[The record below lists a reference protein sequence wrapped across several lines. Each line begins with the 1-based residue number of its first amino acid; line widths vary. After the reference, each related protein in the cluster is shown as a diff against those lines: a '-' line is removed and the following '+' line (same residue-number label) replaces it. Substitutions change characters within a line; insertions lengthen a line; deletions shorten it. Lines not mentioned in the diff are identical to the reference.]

1 MTNLGTRTEPAL
13 RRAAPALL
21 GYAAVRALG
30 LLTLALWSG
39 ARDKS
44 AYTLLT
50 ARWDALWYTRV
61 AELGYGYEVRLPNGD
76 VHSNLAFFPLL
87 PWLERLLSAVA
98 PLSYADAGFAVALL
112 ASLAAAWGVFA
123 VTDLVYG
130 RRAGVCAVLLWAVL
144 PVGIV
149 QSMAYS
155 ESLFT
160 ALAAWSLYAVL
171 TGRWV
176 TAGLLASLAGLTRP
190 VGLAVVAAVWVA
202 GIAAHLGDRRNRT
215 RAQGASGITAP
226 ALRGP
231 ASTPR
236 RGAAEHTRHFTGHLK
251 LDEGS
256 APNVAETDPAAPGTG
271 PRGNSPSA
279 SGADTPRTDPATP
292 GASSSLDTPGPPERT
307 PVLQAPGNPADS
319 SFERGRSAA
328 GASGAPDAEYAPT
341 DRTPSSTTERIADAD
356 SAPDPTHAPAVGP
369 PHTPDPGPSPSASG
383 SDPAV
388 PSGAGS
394 SPAPGSAHT
403 PRPGP
408 ATAPA
413 DHPAPRRALGMALA
427 PLGAAAY
434 VLWVGHR
441 TGKGPLGYLDV
452 QAGWRN
458 GFDGGYAFA
467 RFVADKFTSFPSA
480 LAGTGLIVG
489 VGLVVWLYVV
499 CARQGQP
506 LPLLVY
512 SGVVTALALCASSY
526 FGSKPRLLMPAFP
539 LLLPLAL
546 ALARSRTRRSAVIIT
561 LIATAS
567 ALYGAFW
574 LNGSGPP

>member
-1 MTNLGTRTEPAL
+1 MTDLETRVTPPGSATL

-30 LLTLALWSG
+30 LLALVVWSA

-87 PWLERLLSAVA
+87 PWLERLLHAVT
-98 PLSYADAGFAVALL
+98 PLSYADAGFVVSLL

-123 VTDLVYG
+123 VADQVYG
-130 RRAGVCAVLLWAVL
+130 RRAGVCAVLVWAVL

-176 TAGLLASLAGLTRP
+176 TAGVLASLAGLTRP
-190 VGLAVVAAVWVA
+190 VGLAVVAAVWAAGVA
-202 GIAAHLGDRRNRT
+202 SFVRDRESPTAEAA
-215 RAQGASGITAP
+215 
-226 ALRGP
+226 
-231 ASTPR
+231 PR
-236 RGAAEHTRHFTGHLK
+236 RGAG
-251 LDEGS
+251 
-256 APNVAETDPAAPGTG
+256 
-271 PRGNSPSA
+271 
-279 SGADTPRTDPATP
+279 
-292 GASSSLDTPGPPERT
+292 
-307 PVLQAPGNPADS
+307 
-319 SFERGRSAA
+319 
-328 GASGAPDAEYAPT
+328 
-341 DRTPSSTTERIADAD
+341 
-356 SAPDPTHAPAVGP
+356 
-369 PHTPDPGPSPSASG
+369 
-383 SDPAV
+383 
-388 PSGAGS
+388 
-394 SPAPGSAHT
+394 
-403 PRPGP
+403 
-408 ATAPA
+408 ATAA
-413 DHPAPRRALGMALA
+413 RVAPRALGMLLA
-427 PLGAAAY
+427 PLGAAGY
-434 VLWVGHR
+434 VLWVGHH
-441 TGKGPLGYLDV
+441 TGKGPLGYFDV

-480 LAGTGLIVG
+480 LAGLGLIVG
-489 VGLVVWLYVV
+489 VALLLWLYVV
-499 CARQGQP
+499 CVRQRQP

-512 SGVVTALALCASSY
+512 AGAVLALALCASSY
-526 FGSKPRLLMPAFP
+526 FGSKPRLLLPAFP

-546 ALARSRTRRSAVIIT
+546 ALARLRTSRSALVVGC
-561 LIATAS
+561 LAAAS
-567 ALYGAFW
+567 AGYGAWW

>member
-1 MTNLGTRTEPAL
+1 MTDLETRPAPPVSAL

-30 LLTLALWSG
+30 LLALVLWSA

-50 ARWDALWYTRV
+50 ARWDSLWYTRV

-87 PWLERLLSAVA
+87 PWLERGVAAVT
-98 PLSYADAGFAVALL
+98 PLSHADAGFAVSLL

-123 VTDLVYG
+123 VADHVYG
-130 RRAGVCAVLLWAVL
+130 RRAGVCAVLIWAVL

-176 TAGLLASLAGLTRP
+176 TAGVLASLAGLTRP

-202 GIAAHLGDRRNRT
+202 AIVAFRRDRAATGDPSSERRRSAVRTGGADAGERAPEPAADATDRR
-215 RAQGASGITAP
+215 AP
-226 ALRGP
+226 ETGD
-231 ASTPR
+231 TP
-236 RGAAEHTRHFTGHLK
+236 HPPH
-251 LDEGS
+251 
-256 APNVAETDPAAPGTG
+256 APG
-271 PRGNSPSA
+271 
-279 SGADTPRTDPATP
+279 
-292 GASSSLDTPGPPERT
+292 
-307 PVLQAPGNPADS
+307 V
-319 SFERGRSAA
+319 RSAA
-328 GASGAPDAEYAPT
+328 GA
-341 DRTPSSTTERIADAD
+341 
-356 SAPDPTHAPAVGP
+356 
-369 PHTPDPGPSPSASG
+369 
-383 SDPAV
+383 
-388 PSGAGS
+388 
-394 SPAPGSAHT
+394 
-403 PRPGP
+403 
-408 ATAPA
+408 
-413 DHPAPRRALGMALA
+413 HPLPRALPRALALLIA

-467 RFVADKFTSFPSA
+467 RFVGEKFTSFPSA
-480 LAGTGLIVG
+480 LAGVGLIVG
-489 VGLVVWLYVV
+489 VGLVLWLYVV
-499 CARQGQP
+499 GVRQRQP

-512 SGVVTALALCASSY
+512 TGVVTVLALCASSY
-526 FGSKPRLLMPAFP
+526 FGSKPRLLLPAFP
-539 LLLPLAL
+539 LLFPLAL
-546 ALARSRTRRSAVIIT
+546 ALARLRTPRSVLVVCGIALASAV
-561 LIATAS
+561 
-567 ALYGAFW
+567 YGAFW

>member
-1 MTNLGTRTEPAL
+1 MTDLETRVTPPGAATL

-30 LLTLALWSG
+30 LLALVLWSA
-39 ARDKS
+39 ARDRS
-44 AYTLLT
+44 AYPLLT

-87 PWLERLLSAVA
+87 PWLERLLHAVT
-98 PLSYADAGFAVALL
+98 PLSYADAGLVVSLL

-123 VTDLVYG
+123 VADRVYG
-130 RRAGVCAVLLWAVL
+130 RRAGVCAVLVWAVL

-190 VGLAVVAAVWVA
+190 VGLAVVAAVWAAAVA
-202 GIAAHLGDRRNRT
+202 SFLRDRGT
-215 RAQGASGITAP
+215 PTTEAP
-226 ALRGP
+226 PGP
-231 ASTPR
+231 GPGPGP
-236 RGAAEHTRHFTGHLK
+236 GAAAGRV
-251 LDEGS
+251 
-256 APNVAETDPAAPGTG
+256 AP
-271 PRGNSPSA
+271 
-279 SGADTPRTDPATP
+279 
-292 GASSSLDTPGPPERT
+292 
-307 PVLQAPGNPADS
+307 
-319 SFERGRSAA
+319 
-328 GASGAPDAEYAPT
+328 
-341 DRTPSSTTERIADAD
+341 
-356 SAPDPTHAPAVGP
+356 
-369 PHTPDPGPSPSASG
+369 
-383 SDPAV
+383 
-388 PSGAGS
+388 
-394 SPAPGSAHT
+394 
-403 PRPGP
+403 
-408 ATAPA
+408 
-413 DHPAPRRALGMALA
+413 RALGMLLA
-427 PLGAAAY
+427 PLGAAGY

-441 TGKGPLGYLDV
+441 TGGGPLGYLDV

-480 LAGTGLIVG
+480 LAGLGLIVG
-489 VGLVVWLYVV
+489 VALLLWLYVV
-499 CARQGQP
+499 CVRQRQP

-512 SGVVTALALCASSY
+512 AGTVLALALCASSY
-526 FGSKPRLLMPAFP
+526 FGSKPRLLLPGFP

-546 ALARSRTRRSAVIIT
+546 ALARLRTSRSASVVVC
-561 LIATAS
+561 LAAVS
-567 ALYGAFW
+567 AGYGAWW

>member
-1 MTNLGTRTEPAL
+1 MTDLETRVTPRGAGAL

-21 GYAAVRALG
+21 GYAAVRALC
-30 LLTLALWSG
+30 LLTLALWSA

-87 PWLERLLSAVA
+87 PWLERLLHAVT
-98 PLSYADAGFAVALL
+98 PLSYADAGFVVSLV
-112 ASLAAAWGVFA
+112 ASLAAAWGIFA
-123 VTDLVYG
+123 VADHVYG
-130 RRAGVCAVLLWAVL
+130 RRAGVCAVLVWAVL

-176 TAGLLASLAGLTRP
+176 TAGVLASLSGLTRP
-190 VGLAVVAAVWVA
+190 VGLAVVAAVWAA
-202 GIAAHLGDRRNRT
+202 GIASFLRERESSRT
-215 RAQGASGITAP
+215 VSFA
-226 ALRGP
+226 
-231 ASTPR
+231 
-236 RGAAEHTRHFTGHLK
+236 
-251 LDEGS
+251 
-256 APNVAETDPAAPGTG
+256 GT
-271 PRGNSPSA
+271 
-279 SGADTPRTDPATP
+279 
-292 GASSSLDTPGPPERT
+292 
-307 PVLQAPGNPADS
+307 
-319 SFERGRSAA
+319 RSAA
-328 GASGAPDAEYAPT
+328 
-341 DRTPSSTTERIADAD
+341 
-356 SAPDPTHAPAVGP
+356 
-369 PHTPDPGPSPSASG
+369 
-383 SDPAV
+383 
-388 PSGAGS
+388 
-394 SPAPGSAHT
+394 PAPGAHAPEHA
-403 PRPGP
+403 PRPAADAPSGRE
-408 ATAPA
+408 ATAGGPRL
-413 DHPAPRRALGMALA
+413 APRALGMLLA

-434 VLWVGHR
+434 VLWVGRR
-441 TGKGPLGYLDV
+441 TGDGPLGYLDV

-480 LAGTGLIVG
+480 LAGVGLIVG
-489 VGLVVWLYVV
+489 VALLLWLYVTCV
-499 CARQGQP
+499 RQRQP

-512 SGVVTALALCASSY
+512 GGVVLALALCASSY
-526 FGSKPRLLMPAFP
+526 FGSKPRLLLPAFP

-546 ALARSRTRRSAVIIT
+546 ALARLRTARSAAVVAG
-561 LIATAS
+561 LAAAS
-567 ALYGAFW
+567 AVYGAWW

>member
-1 MTNLGTRTEPAL
+1 MTDLDTRVTPPGSATL

-30 LLTLALWSG
+30 LLALVLWSA

-87 PWLERLLSAVA
+87 PWLERSLHAVT
-98 PLSYADAGFAVALL
+98 PLSYADAGFTVSLL
-112 ASLAAAWGVFA
+112 ASFAAAWGVFA
-123 VTDLVYG
+123 VADQVYG
-130 RRAGVCAVLLWAVL
+130 RRAGVCAVLVWAVL

-176 TAGLLASLAGLTRP
+176 TAGVLASLAGLTRP
-190 VGLAVVAAVWVA
+190 VGLAVVAAVWAAAVA
-202 GIAAHLGDRRNRT
+202 SFVRDRENP
-215 RAQGASGITAP
+215 TADSP
-226 ALRGP
+226 
-231 ASTPR
+231 PR
-236 RGAAEHTRHFTGHLK
+236 RGAGETG
-251 LDEGS
+251 
-256 APNVAETDPAAPGTG
+256 ARV
-271 PRGNSPSA
+271 
-279 SGADTPRTDPATP
+279 
-292 GASSSLDTPGPPERT
+292 
-307 PVLQAPGNPADS
+307 
-319 SFERGRSAA
+319 
-328 GASGAPDAEYAPT
+328 
-341 DRTPSSTTERIADAD
+341 
-356 SAPDPTHAPAVGP
+356 
-369 PHTPDPGPSPSASG
+369 
-383 SDPAV
+383 V
-388 PSGAGS
+388 P
-394 SPAPGSAHT
+394 
-403 PRPGP
+403 
-408 ATAPA
+408 
-413 DHPAPRRALGMALA
+413 RALGMLLA
-427 PLGAAAY
+427 PLGVAGY

-480 LAGTGLIVG
+480 LAGVGLIVG
-489 VGLVVWLYVV
+489 VALLLWLYVV
-499 CARQGQP
+499 CVRQRQP

-512 SGVVTALALCASSY
+512 GGAVLALALCASSY
-526 FGSKPRLLMPAFP
+526 FGSKPRLLLPAFP
-539 LLLPLAL
+539 LLLPPAL
-546 ALARSRTRRSAVIIT
+546 ALARLRTSRSAPVVGC
-561 LIATAS
+561 LAAAS
-567 ALYGAFW
+567 AVYGAWW

>member
-1 MTNLGTRTEPAL
+1 MTDLETRAAPSRAGAL

-30 LLTLALWSG
+30 LVALALWSA

-61 AELGYGYEVRLPNGD
+61 AELGYGYEVRLANGD

-87 PWLERLLSAVA
+87 PWLERLVAAVS
-98 PLSYADAGFAVALL
+98 PLSYADGGFLVSLVA
-112 ASLAAAWGVFA
+112 SVAAAWGIFA
-123 VTDLVYG
+123 VADHVYG

-176 TAGLLASLAGLTRP
+176 TAGTLALLAGLTRP
-190 VGLAVVAAVWVA
+190 VGMAVVAAVWVA
-202 GIAAHLGDRRNRT
+202 AIASFARERRAGDAPEPGPRACPQSPACSATPGTLPHCLKGVGGAPTRRTGRT
-215 RAQGASGITAP
+215 PAYNQYAGVRPALPQPSAGGTPKHAPNAARP
-226 ALRGP
+226 ALRADDG
-231 ASTPR
+231 TLR
-236 RGAAEHTRHFTGHLK
+236 TR
-251 LDEGS
+251 
-256 APNVAETDPAAPGTG
+256 PGT
-271 PRGNSPSA
+271 
-279 SGADTPRTDPATP
+279 
-292 GASSSLDTPGPPERT
+292 
-307 PVLQAPGNPADS
+307 
-319 SFERGRSAA
+319 
-328 GASGAPDAEYAPT
+328 
-341 DRTPSSTTERIADAD
+341 
-356 SAPDPTHAPAVGP
+356 
-369 PHTPDPGPSPSASG
+369 
-383 SDPAV
+383 
-388 PSGAGS
+388 
-394 SPAPGSAHT
+394 
-403 PRPGP
+403 
-408 ATAPA
+408 
-413 DHPAPRRALGMALA
+413 RRVLGMLLA
-427 PLGAAAY
+427 PLGTAGY

-467 RFVADKFTSFPSA
+467 RFVAEKFTSFPSA
-480 LAGTGLIVG
+480 LAGAGLIAG
-489 VGLVVWLYVV
+489 VASVVWLYVAGV
-499 CARQGQP
+499 RGRQP

-512 SGVVTALALCASSY
+512 TGVVTALALCASSY

-546 ALARSRTRRSAVIIT
+546 ALARLRIRRSALV
-561 LIATAS
+561 LGSVAVAS
-567 ALYGAFW
+567 AVYGALW